1 MSATLASGSRRGR
14 ATTRARITRVIG
26 RHARRERLTLMLLLV
41 ERMRPIEIA
50 ATLGVSVRQVERT
63 LDALFDELSRAERRA
78 RPVRLRRAA

>member
-1 MSATLASGSRRGR
+1 MSATLANGSRRGP

-41 ERMRPIEIA
+41 ERMHPIEIA
-50 ATLGVSVRQVERT
+50 VTLGVSVRQVERT

-78 RPVRLRRAA
+78 RPGRLRRAA

>member
-1 MSATLASGSRRGR
+1 MSAALANGSRRGR
-14 ATTRARITRVIG
+14 DAARARITRVIT

-41 ERMRPIEIA
+41 DRLRPIEIA

-63 LDALFDELSRAERRA
+63 LDVLFDELSQAARRR